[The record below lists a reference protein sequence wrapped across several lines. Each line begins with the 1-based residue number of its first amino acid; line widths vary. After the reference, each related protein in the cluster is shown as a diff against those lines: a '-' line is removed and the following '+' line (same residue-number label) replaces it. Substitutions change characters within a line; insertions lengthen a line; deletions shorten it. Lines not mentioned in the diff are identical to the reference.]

1 MPHPVKL
8 MGNIISIEDN
18 YIRRRIEDEKKLRIA
33 GLIVAIFNIII
44 SFFLPYILL
53 NILSSKVSRIT
64 SIYIMYSCLA
74 AKSLDYEAKKV
85 LEKLDISLEEG
96 RERLAYI
103 VGRDTSCLEEEGVIS
118 ATIETV
124 AENTSDGVIA
134 PLFYMF
140 LLGPA
145 GGLMYKMVNTMDS
158 MLGYKN
164 EKYID
169 FGRYPAIIDDIFN
182 YIPARITAILML
194 LSSYFS
200 YNYRRGYEFLKK
212 YKNNHSSPNAGYP
225 ESAVAGLLGI
235 RLGGPNIY
243 HGKLVEKPYIGEDI
257 NKLNKS
263 HIIDTLNIMYRT
275 EILFVIIYIC
285 CIVVKTL
292 I

>member
-74 AKSLDYEAKKV
+74 AKSLGYEAKKV